1 MKKISII
8 IPVRDEEDNI
18 AKLHEEIAAVCR
30 AADYEFEVIIVDDGS
45 SDRTFAVARHLSPVK
60 LVRFRKNFGQTAA
73 MDAGI
78 KAAKHEYLITM
89 DGDGQNDPADMPK
102 LIKYLE
108 DNKLDAVSGWREK
121 RQDGFS
127 KKFISR
133 GADWLRKFLINDQI
147 HDSGCSLKV
156 YKKECFNKLSLY
168 GEMHRFI
175 PAILAIK
182 GFKIGEIAVNHRP
195 RTSGKTKYNW
205 ERIVKGLIDLMSI
218 WFWSKYAVRPL
229 HLLGGL
235 GIIISTLGFISA
247 AITLAVFIVERDISN
262 TAWPILTS
270 FFMVTGIQ
278 LFILGLLADISSKN
292 YYESTEN
299 TPYSIKE
306 IIEN

>member
-1 MKKISII
+1 MTRVSVI
-8 IPVRDEEDNI
+8 IPVYNEEDNI
-18 AKLHEEIAAVCR
+18 AKLHKEVVETCR

-45 SDRTFAVARHLSPVK
+45 SDRTAEVVKNLSPVK

-78 KAAKHEYLITM
+78 KVAKHEYLITM

-102 LIKYLE
+102 MIRYLE
-108 DNKLDAVSGWREK
+108 ANQLDVVSGWRK
-121 RQDGFS
+121 NRRDGFS

-133 GADWLRKFLINDQI
+133 GADWLRKFLLNDKIN
-147 HDSGCSLKV
+147 DSGCSLKV
-156 YKKECFNKLSLY
+156 YKKDCFKKLNLY

-175 PAILAIK
+175 AEILAIK
-182 GFKIGEIAVNHRP
+182 GFSVGELEVNHRP
-195 RTSGKTKYNW
+195 RIAGKTKYSW
-205 ERIVKGLIDLMSI
+205 QRIIKAFIDMISV

-229 HLLGGL
+229 HLLGGFGL
-235 GIIISTLGFISA
+235 ALSLIGFMFA
-247 AITLAVFIVERDISN
+247 TITFAVFLIYHDVSN

-270 FFMVTGIQ
+270 LFLIMGVQ

-292 YYESTEN
+292 YHESTKN